1 MRNRMTNGS
10 ESQSKAAAPGPHP
23 DGGPARLGYAT
34 PEFSMRRDPHA
45 KLCDDAAAAVEIEA
59 VLIAWG
65 EGRGV
70 ELSDG
75 AWLRR
80 SVFGPDE
87 AGRTVPAGCL
97 DRRTTAHGALESA

>member
-1 MRNRMTNGS
+1 MAMRVLSIGKRSCVFVVADEKQDDKWFGIAAP
-10 ESQSKAAAPGPHP
+10 AAAPGPHP

-59 VLIAWG
+59 VLVAWG
-65 EGRGV
+65 EGSGV

-80 SVFGPDE
+80 SVFG
-87 AGRTVPAGCL
+87 A
-97 DRRTTAHGALESA
+97 RRRSG